1 MIIKWS
7 SLIGSPKKE
16 SQFYDQQN
24 FVPITW
30 QFVYHT
36 VVSWPICVSIHE
48 QPRLKC
54 QIRGPPWN
62 RLAQEHNLEH
72 SYAFQTLHCWVISS
86 STFQI
91 FYHWNKKNFIPKE
104 LGLAKV
110 VPVWY
115 RTTDSFIPP
124 LSNEVYILSF
134 KLWQYVLLLCNGS
147 RLEPIGSKTLSYHGC
162 SSALWEGEIPC
173 FQHFVWIRPPAD
185 ADCVISI
192 AYKFIIV

>member
-91 FYHWNKKNFIPKE
+91 FYGKIITIEIYFFHQKRARAHFNSTSPFHK
-104 LGLAKV
+104 
-110 VPVWY
+110 
-115 RTTDSFIPP
+115 
-124 LSNEVYILSF
+124 LSNEVWIISF
-134 KLWQYVLLLCNGS
+134 EQWQFVLLLCSGR
-147 RLEPIGSKTLSYHGC
+147 RLKPVGSKTH
-162 SSALWEGEIPC
+162 
-173 FQHFVWIRPPAD
+173 
-185 ADCVISI
+185 
-192 AYKFIIV
+192 

>member
-1 MIIKWS
+1 MIIKKSRLDFVKSAIWNDHQVTSWS
-7 SLIGSPKKE
+7 GLIGSPKKE
-16 SQFYDQQN
+16 SHIYDQQN

-72 SYAFQTLHCWVISS
+72 SYAFQTLHHWVISS

-91 FYHWNKKNFIPKE
+91 FYHWNMFFKFKKIWV
-104 LGLAKV
+104 LSLL
-110 VPVWY
+110 Y
-115 RTTDSFIPP
+115 R
-124 LSNEVYILSF
+124 
-134 KLWQYVLLLCNGS
+134 
-147 RLEPIGSKTLSYHGC
+147 
-162 SSALWEGEIPC
+162 
-173 FQHFVWIRPPAD
+173 IRYE
-185 ADCVISI
+185 S
-192 AYKFIIV
+192 